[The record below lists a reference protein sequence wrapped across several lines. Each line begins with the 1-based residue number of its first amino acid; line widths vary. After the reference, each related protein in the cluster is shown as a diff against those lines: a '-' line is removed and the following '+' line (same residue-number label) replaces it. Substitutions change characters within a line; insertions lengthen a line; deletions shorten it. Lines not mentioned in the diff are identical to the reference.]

1 MNRTATLA
9 VALCT
14 TLICACEQPT
24 VSSTAVS
31 GDATTEELKRLEEAA
46 NGGDSEAMYSLFLA
60 IAQRGTDAKPIS
72 EEERK
77 QAVLWLERAGKLEN
91 WRAAFVLSL
100 FYEHGT
106 FGFQKSP
113 KDKAYWS
120 AIFEKNKPKTKEP

>member
-1 MNRTATLA
+1 
-9 VALCT
+9 
-14 TLICACEQPT
+14 
-24 VSSTAVS
+24 
-31 GDATTEELKRLEEAA
+31 
-46 NGGDSEAMYSLFLA
+46 MYSLFLA

-77 QAVLWLERAGKLEN
+77 QAVQWLKRAGKFEN
-91 WRAAFVLSL
+91 WRAAFVLAL

-106 FGFQKSP
+106 FGFPKSP